1 MDRFFRFHGM
11 RPRDDAKRRGGK
23 AMKGRQEY
31 TAIRFT
37 LLSMKIIPKRNKL
50 CFLL

>member
-1 MDRFFRFHGM
+1 MDRFV
-11 RPRDDAKRRGGK
+11 PRNDAKRRGCK

-31 TAIRFT
+31 TAIQFT